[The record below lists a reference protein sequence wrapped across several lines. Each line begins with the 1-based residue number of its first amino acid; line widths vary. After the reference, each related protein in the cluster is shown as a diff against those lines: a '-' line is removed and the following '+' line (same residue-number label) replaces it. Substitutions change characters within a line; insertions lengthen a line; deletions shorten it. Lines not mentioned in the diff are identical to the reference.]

1 MYDRSSASE
10 DEVLIDRINKGKKIK
25 TSVHN
30 WQERK
35 PEIKPKIN
43 KLYSRWAQQQESIP
57 SALMPSSSVTHDD
70 RGKIKSVDEEDYSD
84 VIFVHPTPQ
93 PNEKRSIFT
102 RRKHRSPGTSFDNM
116 DVITNNPPHSQI
128 QTQYGHKI
136 TDSQSDTCRTRGRT
150 EAKSQQKSPIK
161 AIISPAIKKRKKPR
175 RVLLLSSDSDWLNAS
190 FVYTEKIFKLTALIM
205 GVLLLKQ

>member
-1 MYDRSSASE
+1 M
-10 DEVLIDRINKGKKIK
+10 
-25 TSVHN
+25 HN

-35 PEIKPKIN
+35 PKIKPKIN

-57 SALMPSSSVTHDD
+57 SALMPSSSVTRDD
-70 RGKIKSVDEEDYSD
+70 RGKINSVDEEDYSD

-136 TDSQSDTCRTRGRT
+136 TDSQSDTCRTHGRT
-150 EAKSQQKSPIK
+150 GAKSRQKSPIK
-161 AIISPAIKKRKKPR
+161 ATISPAIKKRKKPR

-190 FVYTEKIFKLTALIM
+190 FVYTEKILKLTALIM